1 MVYITELTLRTGK
14 DAASEITE
22 AVAAAVSGSGIKNGM
37 VTVETCC
44 GSTGILRMAAGNE
57 KVVSDVVKEMR
68 RLVPARINFA
78 NEESPE
84 NAAGWIK
91 AALFGASVT
100 GIVKDGALALGQD
113 GGIYFMDYDGPRD
126 RTYHVCV
133 VGQ

>member
-1 MVYITELTLRTGK
+1 MVYMTELTLRTR
-14 DAASEITE
+14 DAASAITE
-22 AVAAAVSGSGIKNGM
+22 AVAAAVKGSGIQNGM

-57 KVVSDVVKEMR
+57 KVVTDVVKEMR

-91 AALFGASVT
+91 GALFGTSVT
-100 GIVKDGALALGQD
+100 GIVKDGKLAQD
-113 GGIYFMDYDGPRD
+113 FGIYFMDYDGPRE
-126 RTYHVCV
+126 RTYRVCV